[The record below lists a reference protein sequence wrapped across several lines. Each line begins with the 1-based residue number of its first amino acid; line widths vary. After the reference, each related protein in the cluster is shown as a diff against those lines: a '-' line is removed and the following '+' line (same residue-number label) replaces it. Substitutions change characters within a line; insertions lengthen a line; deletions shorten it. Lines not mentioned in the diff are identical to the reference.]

1 MLNGLKLDGKK
12 DMSITNE
19 VVDLSDPNKV
29 YVPLIN
35 NNVLCECITK
45 VGKKVK
51 KGTII
56 GVRKDLDFPILSPVS
71 GTVVDIKKVLYLNN
85 KMVDAVVIDNDKKEK
100 LVKDK
105 IVKDITNYT
114 KEEFITLLKKCAVT
128 GMGGSDFPT
137 YLKYN
142 ANLDI
147 LIVNAVECEPY
158 LTADLMLAKLKA
170 PIILETIDAIMKI
183 NGIKKCFIAYKKKNR
198 TIFDAFSP
206 YIINYPDIYLT
217 TVKDMYPMGWE
228 RHVVSSVLN
237 VSYNKYPGEIGVV
250 VNNISTIFSI
260 YKALKFNR
268 ASTKRIVT
276 ISGEGFSDPINVLV
290 KVGTNMSYVI
300 RKIGSYD
307 KDGYKII
314 AGGPMMGTSLKS
326 DSVVASNNLNG
337 LLILERTKD
346 EHTHCMG
353 CGRCLSVC
361 PAKLCPIFILN
372 NLDNK
377 EELKK
382 LNPLKCV
389 ECGLCSYVCPAK
401 VGLRDAV
408 KEAKERVRK

>member
-1 MLNGLKLDGKK
+1 MAGIVMEGKK
-12 DMSITNE
+12 DLSISTE
-19 VVDLSDPNKV
+19 IVDVSNPSKV

-35 NNVLCECITK
+35 CGVLCTATAK
-45 VGKKVK
+45 KGKKVK
-51 KGTII
+51 KGTKI

-71 GTVVDIKKVLYLNN
+71 GTVLDIKECLYLSGE
-85 KMVDAVVIDNDKKEK
+85 KVPCVVISNDKLEKTVSKK
-100 LVKDK
+100 LVKD
-105 IVKDITNYT
+105 ITSYSKD
-114 KEEFITLLKKCAVT
+114 EFVELLRKCAVT

-137 YLKYN
+137 FIKYKSDLK
-142 ANLDI
+142 I

-158 LTADLMLAKLKA
+158 LTADTMLARLKSEE
-170 PIILETIDAIMKI
+170 ILECISAIMKI

-401 VGLRDAV
+401 IGLRDAV